1 MIIHKAYK
9 FRLYPNSEQK
19 ELINKTLGCNRFIYN
34 YFLNVKQTEY
44 KNNHKSKS
52 SYECIKDIPTLYK
65 ERPYLKEIDSL
76 SLRCTIFDLDNAF
89 QGFYKGIRNYPN
101 FKSKYDKNSY
111 RTNMITSNYK
121 GNHYENIKLDLQK
134 RTITLPKL
142 KDMKIRGYR
151 NIEKI
156 EGRIINTTI
165 TKGKDGRYYVSV
177 LYEKDIE
184 IPKFIPSSIVGIDLG
199 IKDIVITS
207 NNEKYNNEK
216 VIQKYEKRI
225 KRKQRELTRK
235 QKGSSN
241 YYKCKHKLARLYSK
255 LKNARLH
262 ITHKITKELTDT
274 YDIIVTETLKIKNM
288 IRNHK
293 LAKSLTD
300 VTLGEIIRQ
309 LEYKCKLKGKKL
321 YKVNEYYASSQICSV
336 CGYQNKIVKDL
347 SVRKYICPSC
357 KVELD
362 RDQNASVNI
371 LFEGVKMYMK
381 ELV

>member
-9 FRLYPNSEQK
+9 FRLYPSLKQK

-34 YFLNVKQTEY
+34 YFLNIKQTEY
-44 KNNHKSKS
+44 KDNHKSKS
-52 SYECIKDIPTLYK
+52 PYECIKDIPTLYK
-65 ERPYLKEIDSL
+65 ERPYLKEVDSL

-89 QGFYKGIRNYPN
+89 QGFYKGIRNYPK

-121 GNHYENIKLDLQK
+121 GKYYENIKLDLQK

-165 TKGKDGRYYVSV
+165 TREKDGKYYVSV

-199 IKDIVITS
+199 IKDVVITS

-216 VIQKYEKRI
+216 LIQKYEKRI
-225 KRKQRELTRK
+225 KRKQKELSRK

-241 YYKCKHKLARLYSK
+241 YYKCKQKLVRLYSK

-262 ITHKITKELTDT
+262 ITHEITKKLTDT
-274 YDIIVTETLKIKNM
+274 QDIIVTETLKIKNM

-293 LAKSLTD
+293 LAKFLTD

-309 LEYKCKLKGKKL
+309 LEYKCKWKGKKL
-321 YKVNEYYASSQICSV
+321 YKVDTYYPSSQICSV

-357 KVELD
+357 KSELD
-362 RDQNASVNI
+362 RDQNAAVNI
-371 LFEGVKMYMK
+371 LFEGIKMYMK